1 MSKLHL
7 IRLLNGCRSSDP
19 KYKDL
24 QGLCQ
29 SRNRPQPLDL
39 IPNLWDYKRVKE
51 HTSMTNT
58 ATRSIDDLT
67 TREREFFFR
76 ALRENDNAATDWE
89 WEGFCNLCGRFGFWG
104 VKNPRHSFDG

>member
-1 MSKLHL
+1 VPVKSLAQDPL
-7 IRLLNGCRSSDP
+7 ISPPISAILKES
-19 KYKDL
+19 
-24 QGLCQ
+24 
-29 SRNRPQPLDL
+29 
-39 IPNLWDYKRVKE
+39 KE
-51 HTSMTNT
+51 HTPMNTNT

-89 WEGFCNLCGRFGFWG
+89 FEGFCDLCGRFGFWG